1 MIKDKI
7 PTTSILWNKP
17 DYHLLIQFICK
28 HLTWQEEYAKEK
40 LIVLLTQ
47 WVIRQQQLLHQ
58 PGTSIAVKDDDL
70 QPLRILK
77 RRISNGVPILEVE
90 WNMLSS
96 MFYVCLPSL

>member
-17 DYHLLIQFICK
+17 DYHLLMQFICK
-28 HLTWQEEYAKEK
+28 QLTWQEEYAREK
-40 LIVLLTQ
+40 LIMLLTQ
-47 WVIRQQQLLHQ
+47 WVIRQQQLLHR
-58 PGTSIAVKDDDL
+58 PGVGVAVKDDDL

-77 RRISNGVPILEVE
+77 RRISSGVPILEVE

-96 MFYVCLPSL
+96 TL